1 MIEQYENFQM
11 KKDYFLPVRIMA
23 YEHVERVEELTVKKR
38 LSISFRTDNC
48 ARFTGK
54 GSWILLDYGKELAGG
69 LRIVTRAV
77 DQGTGGKGTKVRITF
92 GESVTEACTVIGEK
106 NAVNDHSTRDMT
118 VFVPSMSDLEFGQT
132 GFRFVRVELLEDK
145 PWDILSMV
153 ASCNLPV
160 LEQEAKIV
168 TNDPLLNQIIETAAY
183 TLKLNFQNG
192 YIWDGIKRDR
202 LVWCGDLHP
211 EILTSLYIFGK
222 TNNVPNCLD
231 FLRENTLPGCWINN
245 IPSYSAWWVVNLCD
259 YVQFTGE
266 TEYFEKNYDYAE
278 EILRQFDGL
287 IDEDGT
293 MHLPG
298 YFLDWP
304 SKGTPDAPAGVAA
317 LVYWTAEKYL
327 THKACAAAESIMKK
341 LADSRNLEASMK
353 QIRAFQVMAGGDMTG
368 AKELLEAGCAK
379 GMSTFMS
386 YYILTGAAMTG
397 STEMLNMLK
406 EYYGGMLSRGATSFW
421 EDFDIDWLEGSGR
434 IDELP
439 APGEKD
445 LHGDFG
451 KFCYTQFRH
460 SLCHGWSSGVLA
472 FIIEHIVGLQVGAG
486 YREVSVNPHSLGL
499 TDVDASFPTPYG
511 TLSIHTHNGKTEV
524 DVPEGMILR

>member
-1 MIEQYENFQM
+1 MIEQYENFRM
-11 KKDYFLPVRIMA
+11 KKDFYLPTRIMDSKQ
-23 YEHVERVEELTVKKR
+23 VEKQEELLNRKP
-38 LSISFRTDNC
+38 LAISFRTDNC
-48 ARFTGK
+48 ASLQGK
-54 GSWILLDYGKELAGG
+54 GAFVLLDFGKEMAGG
-69 LRIVTRAV
+69 VRIITRAV
-77 DQGTGGKGTKVRITF
+77 DHGTGGKGTNVRITF
-92 GESVTEACTVIGEK
+92 GESVSEACSDIGFK
-106 NAVNDHSTRDMT
+106 NARNDHSTRDMT
-118 VFVPSMSDLEFGQT
+118 VYIPSMSDLEFGQT
-132 GFRFVRVELLEDK
+132 GYRFVRIELLDDLD
-145 PWDILSMV
+145 WDILNIWG
-153 ASCNLPV
+153 SCALPD

-222 TNNVPNCLD
+222 TSNIPNCLN
-231 FLRENTLPGCWINN
+231 FLRDNTLPGQWINN

-259 YVQFTGE
+259 YVRFTGE

-293 MHLPG
+293 MHLSG

-304 SKGTPDAPAGVAA
+304 SKDTPDAPAGVAA
-317 LVYWTAEKYL
+317 LLYWAAEKYL
-327 THKACAAAESIMKK
+327 THKEYAPARNMMKK
-341 LADSRNLEASMK
+341 LAASRNLDASMK

-368 AKELLEAGCAK
+368 ARELLEDGCAK
-379 GMSTFMS
+379 GMSTFLS
-386 YYILTGAAMTG
+386 YYILTGTAMTG
-397 STEMLNMLK
+397 STEMLNMLR

-421 EDFDIDWLEGSGR
+421 EDFDIDWLEGSSR

-472 FIIEHIVGLQVGAG
+472 FIIEHIVGLQVGQG

-524 DVPEGMILR
+524 EVPEGITLR